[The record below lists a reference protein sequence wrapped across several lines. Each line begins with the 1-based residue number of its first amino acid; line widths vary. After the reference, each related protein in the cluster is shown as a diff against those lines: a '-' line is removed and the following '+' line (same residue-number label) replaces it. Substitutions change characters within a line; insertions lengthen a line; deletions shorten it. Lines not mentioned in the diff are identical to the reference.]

1 MPLQKLIFKPG
12 VNREGTTLTNEGSW
26 FETDKVRFR
35 SGFPEKIGGWTAIST
50 NKFLG
55 VCRSLWNWITL
66 KNFNLLG
73 VGTNQKFYIENG
85 GNYYDITP
93 LSGVPADVTDIEV
106 NNGSYRALVT
116 VTGAGSFQTGDIVEL
131 IGVTNTPTDEIG
143 GVPVAVFNQQY
154 FVNYVSGTQ
163 FEILLREISPLEAP
177 GAYYPATSDA
187 TVSFFAPLPTAEF
200 LLSSGLPIYTIGTGW
215 GVGPWAPHFVA
226 TLTDPFTTYTS
237 VGDESK
243 LRIDF
248 GGAHGLSPGD
258 YITIQSIADDFGG
271 LQLSPSGIPLTSA
284 VLQRTFEIVSVI
296 SANVVEVSMSSGT
309 GAGAV
314 DIVATV
320 ADVGVGGAVVIDYP
334 DTALIPYGWGDGYTA
349 TSAAG
354 LQLRL
359 WSQSNFGE
367 ELLINPRGGSIYVWQ
382 PGSNPT
388 PDFAS
393 RAFLLTGTNI
403 PEQVNE
409 VLVSD
414 ATRITIAFGCN
425 DYDPPLS
432 PTGAFD
438 PMLIRWSTNED
449 YEAWTPSATNQAGS
463 YRLSHGSEI
472 ISALQTRQEILVWTD
487 SALYSMQY
495 LGPPYVWGFN
505 ILADNI
511 SLMSPNAMA
520 TANGV
525 VYWMGTDKFYA
536 YSGRVETLPSALR
549 QFVFQDINKDQS
561 FQVFASTNEGYSE
574 VWWFYCST
582 NSSMINR
589 YVVYNY
595 LENVWYYGEMQR
607 TAWLDSATRQYPQ
620 AANGVQNT
628 TLAQPIS
635 SATATEISVL
645 NASSFPNSGY
655 VQINDEVIY
664 YAENN
669 ITTLN
674 GCIRGQI
681 GSTATTH
688 AIDTVVYEYGGNVVL
703 FHEFGNDDASD
714 PERPRAIES
723 FIQSSDIDLDDGDHY
738 MFVWQMVPDF
748 SFDGSTTADPNKPE
762 VLLQL
767 RPRQNPGSP
776 YGYGPAPT
784 VASTQS
790 YNNTPTYTVQEFT
803 ELVNTRVRGRQMALR
818 ITSDTLGTKWQLG
831 AIRVNMRPDGRR

>member
-35 SGFPEKIGGWTAIST
+35 SGFPEKIGGWTAISS

-93 LSGVPADVTDIEV
+93 LNGVAADLTDIQLE
-106 NNGSYRALVT
+106 NGSYRALVT
-116 VTGAGSFQTGDIVEL
+116 VAGAGSFQTGDIV
-131 IGVTNTPTDEIG
+131 IINGVTNSPSNEIG

-154 FVNYVSGTQ
+154 FVRYVSGTQ
-163 FEILLREISPLEAP
+163 FEILLREVSALESP
-177 GAYYPATSDA
+177 GAYFPATADV
-187 TVSFFAPLPTAEF
+187 TFSFSPTLPTVDF
-200 LLSSGLPIYTIGTGW
+200 LISSGLPIYSVGTGW
-215 GVGPWAPHFVA
+215 GVGPWAPHFTA
-226 TLTDPFTTYTS
+226 TITDPFTTNTTPGS
-237 VGDESK
+237 ESD
-243 LRIDF
+243 LLIDF
-248 GGAHGLSPGD
+248 GFTHNLSAGN
-258 YITIQSIADDFGG
+258 YITISAIQDDFGG
-271 LQLSPSGIPLTSA
+271 LQLSPSGTALTSA
-284 VLQRTFEIVSVI
+284 ALVRTFEVLSAPSATEVI
-296 SANVVEVSMSSGT
+296 VSMSSGT

-320 ADVGVGGAVVIDYP
+320 ADVAVGGDVLIDYP
-334 DTALIPYGWGDGYTA
+334 DTSLVVYGWGDGYTA

-367 ELLINPRGGSIYVWQ
+367 ELLINPRGGAIYLWQ
-382 PGSNPT
+382 PGSAPT
-388 PDFAS
+388 PAFGT
-393 RAFLLTGTNI
+393 RATMLVGTNI
-403 PEQVNE
+403 PQEVNQVM
-409 VLVSD
+409 VSD
-414 ATRITIAFGCN
+414 ATRIVIAFGCN

-432 PTGAFD
+432 PTGDFD

-449 YEAWTPSATNQAGS
+449 YSTWTPSATNQAGS

-472 ISALQTRQEILVWTD
+472 VSAMQTRQEILVWTD

-549 QFVFQDINKDQS
+549 QYIFQDINKDQS

-582 NSSMINR
+582 NSSVINR
-589 YVVYNY
+589 YVVFNY
-595 LENVWYYGEMQR
+595 LDNVWYYGDMQR

-628 TLAQPIS
+628 TLVQPL
-635 SATATEISVL
+635 SATATEINVG

-655 VQINDEVIY
+655 IQINDEVIY

-674 GCIRGQI
+674 GCIRGQV
-681 GSTATTH
+681 GSEATTH
-688 AIDTVVYEYGGNVVL
+688 TIDTIVYEYGGNVVL

-714 PERPRAIES
+714 PERPRPIES
-723 FIQSSDIDLDDGDHY
+723 FIQSSDIDLDDGDRY

-748 SFDGSTTADPNKPE
+748 SFDGSNTANPNEPE
-762 VLLQL
+762 VTMQL
-767 RPRQNPGSP
+767 RPRQNPGSG

-790 YNNTPTYTVQEFT
+790 YNSVPAYTVQEFT
-803 ELVNTRVRGRQMALR
+803 EVVNTRIRGRQMALR